1 MIISQLSSVAVDGG
15 QPRFHRQEREK
26 LDAIAG
32 NSSTT
37 IRPQHRRLHDPSVTF
52 EEYYYYAQQTRAE
65 EEVKAS
71 HKTGIFSII
80 FPSKNDGSVG
90 ILPYYA
96 NTCCSARS
104 ISYIS
109 SVRWRLRGLGLTRRQ
124 RFCVKAIRAARLPR
138 SRVLARWMIDIVN
151 VYVFVYECAVVARPS
166 MKVQCCNW
174 HECSFECLSVFSDPF
189 KFRTTNVDC

>member
-1 MIISQLSSVAVDGG
+1 MAVDGG
-15 QPRFHRQEREK
+15 HPRFHQQEREK

-32 NSSTT
+32 DSSTA

-90 ILPYYA
+90 QTSENVNKDVGAINDKKEANRMTITDEEWTNASQALRTASRGAIFYLITMDIFGPFGLPYA
-96 NTCCSARS
+96 
-104 ISYIS
+104 
-109 SVRWRLRGLGLTRRQ
+109 L
-124 RFCVKAIRAARLPR
+124 
-138 SRVLARWMIDIVN
+138 VLMG
-151 VYVFVYECAVVARPS
+151 
-166 MKVQCCNW
+166 
-174 HECSFECLSVFSDPF
+174 
-189 KFRTTNVDC
+189 